1 MNLKIKRLRSGAHM
15 PGRATLG
22 SAGVDLRACM
32 EQEGIT
38 LEPMERALIPT
49 GLAIE
54 LPGNNYVALLFA
66 RSGLALRQG
75 IALANGVG
83 VIDSDYRGEIQVPVI
98 NLSDSAVH
106 IANGERVAQLL
117 MMPVE
122 VPDMIEFDDLSE
134 TQRGEGRFGSTGV
147 K

>member
-134 TQRGEGRFGSTGV
+134 TQRGEGGFGSTGV

>member
-134 TQRGEGRFGSTGV
+134 TQRGEGGFGSTGAA
-147 K
+147 